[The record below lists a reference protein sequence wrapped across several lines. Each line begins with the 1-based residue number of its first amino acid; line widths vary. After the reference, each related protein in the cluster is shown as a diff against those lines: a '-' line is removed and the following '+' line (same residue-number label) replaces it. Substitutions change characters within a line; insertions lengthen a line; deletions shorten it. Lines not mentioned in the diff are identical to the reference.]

1 MNTTSLGAIVL
12 TLALLAA
19 PAVAP
24 GAAPDTR
31 AAPAPVLLAHED
43 AHGTEARELEPRYEP
58 VPPEPEPAY
67 KTTYFFALTRGVT
80 GSKLRPAAQ
89 APLLLL
95 TIPID
100 IALLPFAAIGGFF

>member
-1 MNTTSLGAIVL
+1 MNTTSLGALLL
-12 TLALLAA
+12 TLAVLAA
-19 PAVAP
+19 PSAARGAP
-24 GAAPDTR
+24 SETR

-43 AHGTEARELEPRYEP
+43 VHGTQPRELEPRYEP

-67 KTTYFFALTRGVT
+67 KSTYIFALTRGVT

-95 TIPID
+95 TIPLD